1 MKSKTRALIK
11 QVLAYGGLAAVLLIS
26 LQLLRNSYLLYDLS
40 LELYLLMAGV
50 PLLVVG
56 IVLGR
61 RLDSRRYS
69 ARLERPPESE
79 LTPKELEVLGAVAD
93 GLSNQEV
100 ADRLYVSLSTIKTHL
115 QSIYGKLDVK
125 RRTQA
130 IERARRLGLI
140 GQLPVHTSG

>member
-50 PLLVVG
+50 PLLIVG

-61 RLDSRRYS
+61 RLDSRRYL
-69 ARLERPPESE
+69 ARLEQAPESE

-115 QSIYGKLDVK
+115 QSIYSKLDVQ

-130 IERARRLGLI
+130 VERARRLELI
-140 GQLPVHTSG
+140 G

>member
-1 MKSKTRALIK
+1 MKPRTSALIK
-11 QVLAYGGLAAVLLIS
+11 QVLAYGSLAAVLLVC
-26 LQLLRNSYLLYDLS
+26 LQLLRNSYLLYDLR

-61 RLDSRRYS
+61 RLDTRRRMTR
-69 ARLERPPESE
+69 AKRPPVSE
-79 LTPKELEVLGAVAD
+79 LTSKEQEVLGAVAE
-93 GLSNQEV
+93 GLSNQQV
-100 ADRLYVSLSTIKTHL
+100 ADRLFVSLSTIKTHL

-130 IERARRLGLI
+130 VERARRLEL
-140 GQLPVHTSG
+140 LD

>member
-1 MKSKTRALIK
+1 LRSRTRALIK
-11 QVLAYGGLAAVLLIS
+11 QVLAYGSLAAVLLVC

-50 PLLVVG
+50 PLLIVG

-61 RLDSRRYS
+61 HLDNRRS
-69 ARLERPPESE
+69 MIRARQPPESE
-79 LTPKELEVLGAVAD
+79 LTAKELEVLGAVAE
-93 GLSNQEV
+93 GLSNQQV
-100 ADRLYVSLSTIKTHL
+100 ADRLFVSLSTIKTHL

-130 IERARRLGLI
+130 VERARRLEL
-140 GQLPVHTSG
+140 LD